1 MEQLDLPLIWAL
13 LLATAV
19 FLYIAMDGFDLG
31 VGILFPR
38 LARGE
43 QRDTAVN
50 SIAPVWDG
58 NETWLILGGG
68 GLLAVFPLA
77 YAIVMPALYMPLIV
91 MLLALIFRGVAFEMR
106 FRQETE
112 TGKRAWDNGFWLGST
127 VAAFCQGVV
136 LGAFVQGIAVEGRG
150 YAGGW
155 WDWLTP
161 FSVLT
166 GVALVA
172 GYGLLGATWLV
183 WKTEGALQEVARRQA
198 RWLTLVTLGFMAA
211 VSLIMPF
218 LEPTFAQR
226 WFRAP
231 ALFIAWIV
239 PVLVVVLTVI
249 LFRALAAPPIP
260 GKRTSLLWRDAI
272 PFGCTLGLF
281 LLGYAGL
288 GISLWPMIVPG
299 ALTIWQAAA
308 PPATQAFL
316 LVGAAVLVPV
326 ILVYTGFVYWLFRG
340 KVRPGEGYHH

>member
-1 MEQLDLPLIWAL
+1 MDLDLPLIWAL

-19 FLYIAMDGFDLG
+19 FLYVAMDGFDLG
-31 VGILFPR
+31 VGILFPW
-38 LARGE
+38 LERGE
-43 QRDTAVN
+43 QRDVAVA

-58 NETWLILGGG
+58 NETWLVLGGG

-77 YAIVMPALYMPLIV
+77 YSIVMPALYMPLIV

-112 TGKRAWDNGFWLGST
+112 AGKRAWDNGFWLGST
-127 VAAFCQGVV
+127 VAAVSQGVA
-136 LGAFVQGIAVEGRG
+136 LGAFVQGIAVVGRG

-183 WKTEGALQEVARRQA
+183 WKTEAALHDKARRLA
-198 RWLTLVTLGFMAA
+198 GWLAAATLGFIAA
-211 VSLIMPF
+211 VSLLM
-218 LEPTFAQR
+218 LALDAAFAAR
-226 WFRAP
+226 WLGFP
-231 ALFIAWIV
+231 HLLGAWVV
-239 PVLVVVLTVI
+239 PLLVAVFAVL
-249 LFRALAAPPIP
+249 LFRALRAAPIE

-272 PFGCTLGLF
+272 PFGCALGLF
-281 LLGYAGL
+281 LLCYAGL

-299 ALTIWQAAA
+299 ALTIWEAAA

-316 LVGAAVLVPV
+316 LAGAAVLVPLV
-326 ILVYTGFVYWLFRG
+326 LVYTGFVYWIFRG